1 MADKQTWQYED
12 SGSRQGSDGGSLM
25 LPGSMNTIC
34 MVAWQYHSLDGPV
47 MEGVPAWE
55 RPVHAF

>member
-1 MADKQTWQYED
+1 
-12 SGSRQGSDGGSLM
+12 M